1 MINGFL
7 RQIQGKYAL
16 NPIWEVELRRLQG
29 GLQVLQRF
37 GVRALSAA
45 VAAAFGIS
53 AFTGFQ
59 WYSLGQ
65 LHLNIV
71 VWSVLGAIG
80 LVLAADV
87 AHVFTT
93 VIHLGAEM
101 RSGQWDLLRLT
112 ALKPQAILDAKYSGA
127 QLRTWRILMIEISLR
142 LLTVLLIAV
151 PTLFVVT
158 PEMLHFTSLLDGSFL
173 VMCFVLFVQLGIA
186 VIYVREPWWRMR
198 AIVALS
204 LAISASV
211 RQEAYAVLAAL
222 GVLLAIRIVQITL
235 FVGVP
240 LFVMLTGRDTFGFAM
255 LCLLPYMVALL
266 YGTTFWLYNFL
277 RVSALRFAL
286 RHAFR
291 SE

>member
-16 NPIWEVELRRLQG
+16 NPIWEIELKHLSG
-29 GLQVLQRF
+29 GLQILRRF

-53 AFTGFQ
+53 AFTGLQ

-80 LVLAADV
+80 LMLAADV

-142 LLTVLLIAV
+142 LFTMLLIAV
-151 PTLFVVT
+151 PTFCFAIT
-158 PEMLHFTSLLDGSFL
+158 DMLRFSETFL
-173 VMCFVLFVQLGIA
+173 IVCFAVFIQLCIA
-186 VIYVREPWWRMR
+186 VIYVHEPWWRMR

-204 LAISASV
+204 LAISANV

-222 GVLLAIRIVQITL
+222 GVLLAIRLVQVALLI
-235 FVGVP
+235 GVP
-240 LFVMLTGRDTFGFAM
+240 LFVIFMGRDTFGFATV
-255 LCLLPYMVALL
+255 CLIPYIVVLI
-266 YGTTFWLYNFL
+266 YGAAFWFYNFL
-277 RVSALRFAL
+277 RVNALRFAL
-286 RHAFR
+286 RRAFC